1 MRRLGYWAA
10 ALAVALSATGS
21 WTPGHDAH
29 ADAPVPAIEVPDH
42 FELAEQTD
50 INCLEP
56 VPDIAAVAVTP
67 SDTGQNVNLDVRVLL
82 DGVSQ
87 LRAQGIIDDLAV
99 RTFAP
104 LHITL
109 VPTFQAV
116 TFTGDTANSL
126 MAQARALYGGVRPP
140 GIDVVHVLTTKN
152 LVDAAGS
159 KLPAGAADCIGGIK
173 NPGFGFSVSESYGAE
188 NFRVGPLYLY
198 WHAEAKVAGHEVAH
212 LLGGQHHLANC
223 VEGVTTELG
232 APEVSPCTLMFNT
245 VELASFN
252 LSAANA
258 RVARAYAFKYARP

>member
-10 ALAVALSATGS
+10 ALAVALSAMGS

-29 ADAPVPAIEVPDH
+29 ADSQVPAISVPDH

-50 INCLEP
+50 VNCLEP
-56 VPDIAAVAVTP
+56 VPDIAAVAAI
-67 SDTGQNVNLDVRVLL
+67 SDDASQNINLDVRILL

-87 LRAQGIIDDLAV
+87 PRAQAIINDLAQ
-99 RTFAP
+99 TFAP
-104 LHITL
+104 SKITL
-109 VPTFQAV
+109 VPTFQTV
-116 TFTGDTANSL
+116 SFTGLKADAL
-126 MAQARALYGGVRPP
+126 MAQARALYGGVRPA
-140 GIDVVHVLTTKN
+140 GIDVVHVLTKKN
-152 LVDAAGS
+152 LQDAAGS
-159 KLPAGAADCIGGIK
+159 ELPAGAADCIGGIK

-198 WHAEAKVAGHEVAH
+198 WHAEAKVAGHEIAH

-223 VEGVTTELG
+223 VEGVPTELN

-258 RVARAYAFKYARP
+258 RVVRAYAFKYARP